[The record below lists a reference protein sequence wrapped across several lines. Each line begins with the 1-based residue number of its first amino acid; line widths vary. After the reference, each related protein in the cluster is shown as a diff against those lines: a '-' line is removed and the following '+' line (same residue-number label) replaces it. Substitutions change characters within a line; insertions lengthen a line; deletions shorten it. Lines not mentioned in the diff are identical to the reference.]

1 MAALRGL
8 EAGGE
13 AVGIPGSGAEW
24 SQGAIHLKFQVTGK
38 EAQRCVRIQIAKNRL
53 VIDVGENEIVHD
65 GRGEDVRVV
74 QLAFV
79 LGLNAGFVKRRVNGV
94 GVGWLHAAIDADPP
108 EKLVVVA

>member
-1 MAALRGL
+1 M
-8 EAGGE
+8 
-13 AVGIPGSGAEW
+13 
-24 SQGAIHLKFQVTGK
+24 
-38 EAQRCVRIQIAKNRL
+38 
-53 VIDVGENEIVHD
+53 
-65 GRGEDVRVV
+65 RVV